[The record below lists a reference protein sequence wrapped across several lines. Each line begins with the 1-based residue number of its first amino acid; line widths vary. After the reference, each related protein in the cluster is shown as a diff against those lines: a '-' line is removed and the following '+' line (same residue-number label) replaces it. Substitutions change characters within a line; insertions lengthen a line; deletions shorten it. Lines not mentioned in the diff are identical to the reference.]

1 MRPALRSVLAAGLA
15 LSAVGC
21 DRAAPASEPP
31 VSISVLFVTT
41 PEAAA
46 AAGGPAPMRAAIG
59 EALDASN
66 EALHASGVN
75 VRFVLAAQVERPV
88 VLTDRRS
95 DLRALIDPGDGILDD
110 VHALR
115 DAALADVVV
124 LVPERPGHTI
134 NGAIL
139 ATPETA
145 FVIVHR
151 EDLGLPKHGLAHEIA
166 HLMGAR
172 HDFESDP
179 SRVPFA
185 DGHGYRDAEV
195 RTIMSGG
202 GTLERLGVFSSPL
215 VRRAGRIVG
224 DDSLRNVARV
234 LRETAAYV
242 ASFRGPAIATTF
254 RPPGTWPTVPNVSPT
269 EPLRPTASA
278 CDAYGVH

>member
-1 MRPALRSVLAAGLA
+1 MRPALSAIPAALLAACTLL
-15 LSAVGC
+15 LSGC
-21 DRAAPASEPP
+21 DRAGTPPEPP
-31 VSISVLFVTT
+31 VTITLLVVTT
-41 PEAAA
+41 PEATA

-59 EALDASN
+59 AALNESN
-66 EALHASGVN
+66 TALRDSGVN
-75 VRFVLAAQVERPV
+75 ARFVLAAQADTTFA
-88 VLTDRRS
+88 LTDRLS
-95 DLRALIDPGDGILDD
+95 DLRALIDPRDGIFDG
-110 VHALR
+110 VHARR

-124 LVPERPGHTI
+124 FVPERPGHTI

-151 EDLGLPKHGLAHEIA
+151 EDLGLPKLGLAHEVA

-215 VRRAGRIVG
+215 VRRADRIVG

-234 LRETAAYV
+234 LGLPAAYV
-242 ASFRGPAIATTF
+242 ASFRGPVLPTPF
-254 RPPGTWPTVPNVSPT
+254 RPTGTWPTVSMAGT
-269 EPLRPTASA
+269 SGAIA
-278 CDAYGVH
+278 CDAYDVR